1 MTCQTC
7 IHRLDV
13 TLWGLWMATGCRMG
27 LVIRCQCDKH
37 QKPAAGL
44 IQQKENKND

>member
-13 TLWGLWMATGCRMG
+13 TLWGYCVATGCRMG
-27 LVIRCQCDKH
+27 LVVCASCPQHKG
-37 QKPAAGL
+37 QTT
-44 IQQKENKND
+44 